1 MDDIMT
7 ILLFGVTKD
16 IVGSSTLS
24 VPTTSVTGKK
34 IPNTVKELKQFLGD
48 AYPELNRL
56 SSLAVAVNNAY
67 ADDEQIINSY
77 DEIALIPPVSGG

>member
-1 MDDIMT
+1 MT
-7 ILLFGVTKD
+7 ILLFGITKD

-24 VPTTSVTGKK
+24 VPTSSVTGRK
-34 IPNTVKELKQFLGD
+34 IPKTVKELKQFLGET
-48 AYPELNRL
+48 YPELNKL

-67 ADDEQIINSY
+67 AEDSETINSY

>member
-1 MDDIMT
+1 MK

-16 IVGSSTLS
+16 IVGSPSLS
-24 VPTTSVTGKK
+24 
-34 IPNTVKELKQFLGD
+34 IPNTNATNKNIPKTVKELRYFLGES
-48 AYPELNRL
+48 YPELSKL

-67 ADDEQIINSY
+67 AQDEQQINSY